1 MSDHDPV
8 ITIDGPSGTG
18 KGTVGLLLAH
28 KLGWHILDS
37 GAFYRAF
44 AHIAHEKQ
52 ILPDQIDQL
61 QLVGDQL
68 DVRFE
73 VKTDEIRIWVEGRDI
88 TAAIRSEEGGRFA
101 SIYAAIPEVRQALLA
116 RQRETRRPPGLVADG
131 RDLGSVVFPD
141 AVLKIFLTATPKV
154 RAERRYKQLKEK
166 GIDANLPEL
175 VAELEARDKRDCER
189 STAPLQAAPDAI
201 VLDTTA
207 MTIEQVVDQ
216 VMQLASERFG
226 SGAV

>member
-52 ILPDQIDQL
+52 ILPDQIHQL

-73 VKTDEIRIWVEGRDI
+73 VKTDEIRIWVGGQDI
-88 TAAIRSEEGGRFA
+88 TGAIRSEEGGRFA

-154 RAERRYKQLKEK
+154 RAERRYKQLKDK
-166 GIDANLPEL
+166 GFDVNLPR
-175 VAELEARDKRDCER
+175 LEKEIAARDYQDTHRTISPLMPARDAVEIDTSEITR
-189 STAPLQAAPDAI
+189 EQ
-201 VLDTTA
+201 VLDEIVT
-207 MTIEQVVDQ
+207 
-216 VMQLASERFG
+216 LL
-226 SGAV
+226 GARQY

>member
-88 TAAIRSEEGGRFA
+88 TGAIRSEEGGRFA

-141 AVLKIFLTATPKV
+141 AVLKIFLTATPKI
-154 RAERRYKQLKEK
+154 RAERRYKQLKDK
-166 GIDANLPEL
+166 GFDVNLPR
-175 VAELEARDKRDCER
+175 LEKEIAARDYQDTHRTI
-189 STAPLQAAPDAI
+189 SPLMPASDAVEI
-201 VLDTTA
+201 DTSEITREQVLDEILNLLRA
-207 MTIEQVVDQ
+207 RQY
-216 VMQLASERFG
+216 
-226 SGAV
+226 

>member
-73 VKTDEIRIWVEGRDI
+73 VKTDEIRIWTEGRDI
-88 TAAIRSEEGGRFA
+88 TGAIRSEEGGRFA

-154 RAERRYKQLKEK
+154 RAERRYKQLKDK
-166 GIDANLPEL
+166 GFDVNLPR
-175 VAELEARDKRDCER
+175 LEKEIAARDYQDTHRTI
-189 STAPLQAAPDAI
+189 SPLMPASDAVEI
-201 VLDTTA
+201 DTSEITREQVLDEIVT
-207 MTIEQVVDQ
+207 
-216 VMQLASERFG
+216 LL
-226 SGAV
+226 GARQY

>member
-1 MSDHDPV
+1 MTDHDPV

-88 TAAIRSEEGGRFA
+88 TGAIRSEEGGRFA

-154 RAERRYKQLKEK
+154 RAERRYKQLKDK
-166 GIDANLPEL
+166 GFDVNLPR
-175 VAELEARDKRDCER
+175 LEKEIASRDYQDTHRTISPLMPARDAVEIDTSEITRE
-189 STAPLQAAPDAI
+189 Q
-201 VLDTTA
+201 VLDEIVT
-207 MTIEQVVDQ
+207 
-216 VMQLASERFG
+216 LL
-226 SGAV
+226 GARQY

>member
-88 TAAIRSEEGGRFA
+88 TGAIRSEEGGRFA

-116 RQRETRRPPGLVADG
+116 RQRETRRAPGLVADG

-141 AVLKIFLTATPKV
+141 AVLKIFLTATPKI
-154 RAERRYKQLKEK
+154 RAERRYKQLKDK
-166 GIDANLPEL
+166 GFDVNLSR
-175 VAELEARDKRDCER
+175 LENEIAARDYQDTHRTI
-189 STAPLQAAPDAI
+189 SPLMPASDAVEI
-201 VLDTTA
+201 DTSEITREQVLDEILNLLRA
-207 MTIEQVVDQ
+207 RQY
-216 VMQLASERFG
+216 
-226 SGAV
+226 

>member
-1 MSDHDPV
+1 MSDQDPV

-73 VKTDEIRIWVEGRDI
+73 VKKDEIRIWVEGRDI
-88 TAAIRSEEGGRFA
+88 TGAIRSEEGGRFA

-116 RQRETRRPPGLVADG
+116 RQRETRRPPGLIADG

-154 RAERRYKQLKEK
+154 RAERRYKQLKDK
-166 GIDANLPEL
+166 GFDVNLPR
-175 VAELEARDKRDCER
+175 LEKEIAARDYQDTHRTISPLMPARDAVEIDTSEITR
-189 STAPLQAAPDAI
+189 EQ
-201 VLDTTA
+201 VLDEIVT
-207 MTIEQVVDQ
+207 
-216 VMQLASERFG
+216 LL
-226 SGAV
+226 GARQY

>member
-52 ILPDQIDQL
+52 ILPGQIDQL
-61 QLVGDQL
+61 QRVGDQL
-68 DVRFE
+68 DVQFE
-73 VKTDEIRIWVEGRDI
+73 VKTDEIRIWVGGRDI
-88 TAAIRSEEGGRFA
+88 TGAIRSEEGGRFA

-154 RAERRYKQLKEK
+154 RAERRYKQLKDK
-166 GIDANLPEL
+166 GFDVNLPR
-175 VAELEARDKRDCER
+175 LEKEIAARDYQDTHRTISPLMPARDAVEIDTSEITR
-189 STAPLQAAPDAI
+189 EQ
-201 VLDTTA
+201 VLDEIVT
-207 MTIEQVVDQ
+207 
-216 VMQLASERFG
+216 LL
-226 SGAV
+226 GARQY

>member
-154 RAERRYKQLKEK
+154 RAERRYKQLKDK
-166 GIDANLPEL
+166 GFDVNLPR
-175 VAELEARDKRDCER
+175 LEKEIAARDYQDTHRTI
-189 STAPLQAAPDAI
+189 SPLMPASDAVVI
-201 VLDTTA
+201 DTSEITREQVLDEIVT
-207 MTIEQVVDQ
+207 
-216 VMQLASERFG
+216 LL
-226 SGAV
+226 GARQY

>member
-61 QLVGDQL
+61 QRVGDQL
-68 DVRFE
+68 DVQFE
-73 VKTDEIRIWVEGRDI
+73 VKTDEIRIWVGGRDI
-88 TAAIRSEEGGRFA
+88 TGAIRSEEGGRFA

-116 RQRETRRPPGLVADG
+116 RQRETRRAPGLVADG

-154 RAERRYKQLKEK
+154 RAERRYKQLKDK
-166 GIDANLPEL
+166 GFDVNLPR
-175 VAELEARDKRDCER
+175 LEKEIAARDYQDTHRTI
-189 STAPLQAAPDAI
+189 SPLMPASDAVEI
-201 VLDTTA
+201 DTSEITREQVLDEIVT
-207 MTIEQVVDQ
+207 
-216 VMQLASERFG
+216 LL
-226 SGAV
+226 GARQY

>member
-88 TAAIRSEEGGRFA
+88 TGAIRSEEGGRFA

-154 RAERRYKQLKEK
+154 RAERRYKQLKDK
-166 GIDANLPEL
+166 GFDVNLPR
-175 VAELEARDKRDCER
+175 LEKEIAARDYQDTHRTI
-189 STAPLQAAPDAI
+189 SPLMPASDAVEI
-201 VLDTTA
+201 DTSEITREQVLDEIVTS
-207 MTIEQVVDQ
+207 
-216 VMQLASERFG
+216 L
-226 SGAV
+226 GARQY

>member
-73 VKTDEIRIWVEGRDI
+73 VKTDEIRIWIEGRDI
-88 TAAIRSEEGGRFA
+88 TGAIRSEEGGRFA

-116 RQRETRRPPGLVADG
+116 RQRETRRAPGLVADG

-141 AVLKIFLTATPKV
+141 AVLKIFLTATPKI
-154 RAERRYKQLKEK
+154 RAERRYKQLKDK
-166 GIDANLPEL
+166 GFDVNLSR
-175 VAELEARDKRDCER
+175 LENEIAARDYQDTHRTI
-189 STAPLQAAPDAI
+189 SPLMPASDAVEI
-201 VLDTTA
+201 DTSEITREQVLDEILNLLRA
-207 MTIEQVVDQ
+207 RQY
-216 VMQLASERFG
+216 
-226 SGAV
+226 

>member
-52 ILPDQIDQL
+52 ILPGQIDQL

-73 VKTDEIRIWVEGRDI
+73 VKTNEIRIWVEGRDI

-116 RQRETRRPPGLVADG
+116 RQREARRTPGLVADG

-154 RAERRYKQLKEK
+154 RAERRYKQLKDK
-166 GIDANLPEL
+166 GFDVNLPR
-175 VAELEARDKRDCER
+175 LEKEIAARDYQDTHRTI
-189 STAPLQAAPDAI
+189 SPLMPASDAVEI
-201 VLDTTA
+201 DTSGITREQVLDE
-207 MTIEQVVDQ
+207 IVDLLDARQ
-216 VMQLASERFG
+216 Y
-226 SGAV
+226 

>member
-1 MSDHDPV
+1 MSDPDPNPV

-52 ILPDQIDQL
+52 ILPGQIDQL

-73 VKTDEIRIWVEGRDI
+73 VKTNEIRIWVEGRDI

-116 RQRETRRPPGLVADG
+116 RQRETRRAPGLVADG

-154 RAERRYKQLKEK
+154 RAERRYKQLKDK
-166 GIDANLPEL
+166 GFDVNLPR
-175 VAELEARDKRDCER
+175 LEKEIAARDYQDTHRTI
-189 STAPLQAAPDAI
+189 SPLMPASDAVEI
-201 VLDTTA
+201 DTSGITREQVLDE
-207 MTIEQVVDQ
+207 IVDLLDARQ
-216 VMQLASERFG
+216 Y
-226 SGAV
+226 

>member
-52 ILPDQIDQL
+52 ILPGQIDQL
-61 QLVGDQL
+61 QRVGDQL
-68 DVRFE
+68 DVQFE
-73 VKTDEIRIWVEGRDI
+73 VKTDEIRIWVGGRDI
-88 TAAIRSEEGGRFA
+88 TGAIRSEEGGRFA

-154 RAERRYKQLKEK
+154 RAERRYKQLKDK
-166 GIDANLPEL
+166 GFDVNLPR
-175 VAELEARDKRDCER
+175 LEKEIAARDYQDTHRTI
-189 STAPLQAAPDAI
+189 SPLMPASDAVEI
-201 VLDTTA
+201 DTSGITREQVLDEIVT
-207 MTIEQVVDQ
+207 
-216 VMQLASERFG
+216 LL
-226 SGAV
+226 GARQY

>member
-88 TAAIRSEEGGRFA
+88 TGAIRSEEGGRFA

-141 AVLKIFLTATPKV
+141 AVLKIFLTATPKI
-154 RAERRYKQLKEK
+154 RAERRYKQLKDK
-166 GIDANLPEL
+166 GFDVNLPR
-175 VAELEARDKRDCER
+175 LEKEIAARDYQDTHRTI
-189 STAPLQAAPDAI
+189 SPLMPASDAVEI
-201 VLDTTA
+201 DTSEITREQVLDEIVT
-207 MTIEQVVDQ
+207 
-216 VMQLASERFG
+216 LL
-226 SGAV
+226 GARQY

>member
-52 ILPDQIDQL
+52 ILPGQIDQL
-61 QLVGDQL
+61 RLVGDQL

-116 RQRETRRPPGLVADG
+116 RQRETRRAPGLVADG

-154 RAERRYKQLKEK
+154 RAERRYKQLKDK
-166 GIDANLPEL
+166 GFDVNLPR
-175 VAELEARDKRDCER
+175 LEKEIAARDYQDTHRTI
-189 STAPLQAAPDAI
+189 SPLMPASDAVEI
-201 VLDTTA
+201 DTSGITREQVLDE
-207 MTIEQVVDQ
+207 IVDLLGTRQ
-216 VMQLASERFG
+216 Y
-226 SGAV
+226 

>member
-52 ILPDQIDQL
+52 ILPGQIDQL

-88 TAAIRSEEGGRFA
+88 TGAIRSEEGGRFA

-116 RQRETRRPPGLVADG
+116 RQRETRRAPGLVADG

-141 AVLKIFLTATPKV
+141 AVLKIFLTATPKI
-154 RAERRYKQLKEK
+154 RAERRYKQLKDK
-166 GIDANLPEL
+166 GFDVNLSR
-175 VAELEARDKRDCER
+175 LENEIAARDYQDTHRVI
-189 STAPLQAAPDAI
+189 SPLMPASDAVEI
-201 VLDTTA
+201 DTSEITREQVLDEILNLLRA
-207 MTIEQVVDQ
+207 RQY
-216 VMQLASERFG
+216 
-226 SGAV
+226 

>member
-52 ILPDQIDQL
+52 ILPGQIDQL
-61 QLVGDQL
+61 QRVGDQL
-68 DVRFE
+68 DVQFE
-73 VKTDEIRIWVEGRDI
+73 VKTDEIRIWVGGRDI
-88 TAAIRSEEGGRFA
+88 TGAIRSEEGGRFA

-141 AVLKIFLTATPKV
+141 AVLKIFLTASPKV
-154 RAERRYKQLKEK
+154 RAERRYKQLKDK
-166 GIDANLPEL
+166 GFDVNLPR
-175 VAELEARDKRDCER
+175 LEKEIAARDYQDTHRTISPLMPARDAVEIDTSEITR
-189 STAPLQAAPDAI
+189 EQ
-201 VLDTTA
+201 VLDEIVT
-207 MTIEQVVDQ
+207 
-216 VMQLASERFG
+216 LL
-226 SGAV
+226 GARQY

>member
-52 ILPDQIDQL
+52 ILPGQIDQL

-73 VKTDEIRIWVEGRDI
+73 VKTNEIRIWVEGRDI

-116 RQRETRRPPGLVADG
+116 RQREARRTPGLVADG

-154 RAERRYKQLKEK
+154 RAERRYKQLKDKGFDVNLSRLEK
-166 GIDANLPEL
+166 EIA
-175 VAELEARDKRDCER
+175 ARDYQDTHRTI
-189 STAPLQAAPDAI
+189 SPLMPASDAVEI
-201 VLDTTA
+201 DTSGITREQVLDE
-207 MTIEQVVDQ
+207 IVD
-216 VMQLASERFG
+216 LLGTRRY
-226 SGAV
+226 

>member
-1 MSDHDPV
+1 MSDQDPV

-88 TAAIRSEEGGRFA
+88 TGAIRSEEGGRFA

-154 RAERRYKQLKEK
+154 RAERRYKQLKDK
-166 GIDANLPEL
+166 GFDVNLPR
-175 VAELEARDKRDCER
+175 LEKEIAARDYQDTHRTI
-189 STAPLQAAPDAI
+189 SPLMPASDAVEI
-201 VLDTTA
+201 DTSEITREQVLDEIVT
-207 MTIEQVVDQ
+207 
-216 VMQLASERFG
+216 LL
-226 SGAV
+226 GARQY

>member
-88 TAAIRSEEGGRFA
+88 TGAIRSEEGGRFA

-154 RAERRYKQLKEK
+154 RAERRYKQLKDK
-166 GIDANLPEL
+166 GFDVNLPR
-175 VAELEARDKRDCER
+175 LEKEIAARDYQDTHRTISPLMPARDAVEIDTSEITR
-189 STAPLQAAPDAI
+189 EQ
-201 VLDTTA
+201 VLDEIVT
-207 MTIEQVVDQ
+207 
-216 VMQLASERFG
+216 LL
-226 SGAV
+226 GARQY

>member
-73 VKTDEIRIWVEGRDI
+73 VKTNEIRIWVEGRDI

-154 RAERRYKQLKEK
+154 RAERRYKQLKDK
-166 GIDANLPEL
+166 GFDVNLPR
-175 VAELEARDKRDCER
+175 LEKEIAARDYQDTHRTI
-189 STAPLQAAPDAI
+189 SPLMPASDAVEI
-201 VLDTTA
+201 DTSEITREQVLDEIVT
-207 MTIEQVVDQ
+207 
-216 VMQLASERFG
+216 LL
-226 SGAV
+226 GARQY

>member
-1 MSDHDPV
+1 MSDPDPNPV

-52 ILPDQIDQL
+52 ILPGQIDQL

-73 VKTDEIRIWVEGRDI
+73 VKTNEIRIWVEGRDI

-116 RQRETRRPPGLVADG
+116 RQRETRRAPGLVADG

-154 RAERRYKQLKEK
+154 RAERRYKQLKDKGFDVNLSRLEK
-166 GIDANLPEL
+166 EIA
-175 VAELEARDKRDCER
+175 ARDYQDTHRTI
-189 STAPLQAAPDAI
+189 SPLMPASDAVEI
-201 VLDTTA
+201 DT
-207 MTIEQVVDQ
+207 
-216 VMQLASERFG
+216 
-226 SGAV
+226 

>member
-52 ILPDQIDQL
+52 ILPGQIDQL

-116 RQRETRRPPGLVADG
+116 RQREARRTPGLVADG

-154 RAERRYKQLKEK
+154 RAERRYKQLKDK
-166 GIDANLPEL
+166 GFDVNLPR
-175 VAELEARDKRDCER
+175 LEKEIAARDYQDTHRTI
-189 STAPLQAAPDAI
+189 SPLMPASDAVEI
-201 VLDTTA
+201 DTSEITREQVLDEIVT
-207 MTIEQVVDQ
+207 
-216 VMQLASERFG
+216 LL
-226 SGAV
+226 GARQY

>member
-52 ILPDQIDQL
+52 ILPGQIDQL

-73 VKTDEIRIWVEGRDI
+73 VKTDEIRIWVGGRDI
-88 TAAIRSEEGGRFA
+88 TGAIRSEEGGRFA

-154 RAERRYKQLKEK
+154 RAERRYKQLKDK
-166 GIDANLPEL
+166 GFDVNLPR
-175 VAELEARDKRDCER
+175 LEKEIAARDYQDTHRTI
-189 STAPLQAAPDAI
+189 SPLMPASDAVEI
-201 VLDTTA
+201 DTSEITREQVLDEIVT
-207 MTIEQVVDQ
+207 
-216 VMQLASERFG
+216 LL
-226 SGAV
+226 GARQY

>member
-52 ILPDQIDQL
+52 ILPGQIDQL

-88 TAAIRSEEGGRFA
+88 TGAIRSEEGGRFA

-116 RQRETRRPPGLVADG
+116 RQRETRRAPGLVADG

-141 AVLKIFLTATPKV
+141 AVLKIFLTATPKI
-154 RAERRYKQLKEK
+154 RAERRYKQLKDK
-166 GIDANLPEL
+166 GFDVNLSR
-175 VAELEARDKRDCER
+175 LENEIAARDYQDTHRTI
-189 STAPLQAAPDAI
+189 SPLMPASDAVEI
-201 VLDTTA
+201 DTSEITREQVLDEILNLLCA
-207 MTIEQVVDQ
+207 RQY
-216 VMQLASERFG
+216 
-226 SGAV
+226 

>member
-52 ILPDQIDQL
+52 ILPGQIDQL
-61 QLVGDQL
+61 RLVGDQL

-88 TAAIRSEEGGRFA
+88 TGAIRSEEGGRFA

-154 RAERRYKQLKEK
+154 RAERRYKQLKDK
-166 GIDANLPEL
+166 GFDVNLPR
-175 VAELEARDKRDCER
+175 LEKEIAARDYQDTHRTI
-189 STAPLQAAPDAI
+189 SPLMPASDAGVI
-201 VLDTTA
+201 DTSEITREQVLDEIVT
-207 MTIEQVVDQ
+207 
-216 VMQLASERFG
+216 LL
-226 SGAV
+226 GARQY

>member
-1 MSDHDPV
+1 MSDPDPNPV

-52 ILPDQIDQL
+52 ILPGQIDQL
-61 QLVGDQL
+61 RLVGDQL

-116 RQRETRRPPGLVADG
+116 RQRETRRAPGLVADG

-141 AVLKIFLTATPKV
+141 AVLKIFLTATPKI
-154 RAERRYKQLKEK
+154 RAERRYKPLKDK
-166 GIDANLPEL
+166 GFDVNLSR
-175 VAELEARDKRDCER
+175 LENEIAARDYQDTHRTI
-189 STAPLQAAPDAI
+189 SPLMPASDAVETDTSEI
-201 VLDTTA
+201 TREQVLDEIVSLLRA
-207 MTIEQVVDQ
+207 
-216 VMQLASERFG
+216 RRY
-226 SGAV
+226 

>member
-1 MSDHDPV
+1 MSDHNPV

-52 ILPDQIDQL
+52 ILPGQIDQL

-73 VKTDEIRIWVEGRDI
+73 VKTNEIRIWVEGRDI

-116 RQRETRRPPGLVADG
+116 RQRETRRAPGLVADG

-154 RAERRYKQLKEK
+154 RAERRYKQLKDK
-166 GIDANLPEL
+166 GFDVNLPR
-175 VAELEARDKRDCER
+175 LEKEIAARDYQDTHRTI
-189 STAPLQAAPDAI
+189 SPLMPASDAVEI
-201 VLDTTA
+201 DTSGITREQVLDE
-207 MTIEQVVDQ
+207 IVDLLGTRQ
-216 VMQLASERFG
+216 Y
-226 SGAV
+226 

>member
-1 MSDHDPV
+1 MSDHHPV

-52 ILPDQIDQL
+52 ILPGQIDQL

-88 TAAIRSEEGGRFA
+88 TGAIRSEEGGRFA

-116 RQRETRRPPGLVADG
+116 RQRETRRAPGLVADG

-141 AVLKIFLTATPKV
+141 AVLKIFLTATPKI
-154 RAERRYKQLKEK
+154 RAERRYKQLKDK
-166 GIDANLPEL
+166 GFDVNLSR
-175 VAELEARDKRDCER
+175 LENEIAARDYQDTHRTI
-189 STAPLQAAPDAI
+189 SPLMPASDAVEI
-201 VLDTTA
+201 DTSEITREQVLDEILNLLRA
-207 MTIEQVVDQ
+207 RQY
-216 VMQLASERFG
+216 
-226 SGAV
+226 

>member
-28 KLGWHILDS
+28 KLGWHVLDS

-44 AHIAHEKQ
+44 AHIAHDQ
-52 ILPDQIDQL
+52 HILPEQIDQL
-61 QLVGDQL
+61 RHVGDQL

-73 VKTDEIRIWVEGRDI
+73 VRTDEIRIWVEGRDI

-116 RQRETRRPPGLVADG
+116 RQRESRRAPGLVADG

-141 AVLKIFLTATPKV
+141 AVLKVFLTATPKV
-154 RAERRYKQLKEK
+154 RAKRRYKQLKDK
-166 GIDANLPEL
+166 GFDVNLSR
-175 VAELEARDKRDCER
+175 LENEIAARDYQDTHRAI
-189 STAPLQAAPDAI
+189 SPLMPASDAVEI
-201 VLDTTA
+201 DTSEITREQVLDEI
-207 MTIEQVVDQ
+207 MSLLRV
-216 VMQLASERFG
+216 RRY
-226 SGAV
+226 

>member
-52 ILPDQIDQL
+52 ILPGQIDQL

-116 RQRETRRPPGLVADG
+116 RQRETRRAPGLVADG

-154 RAERRYKQLKEK
+154 RAERRYKQLKDK
-166 GIDANLPEL
+166 GFDVNLPR
-175 VAELEARDKRDCER
+175 LEKEIAARDYQDTHRTI
-189 STAPLQAAPDAI
+189 SPLMPASDAVEI
-201 VLDTTA
+201 DTSGITREQVLDE
-207 MTIEQVVDQ
+207 IVDLLGTRQ
-216 VMQLASERFG
+216 Y
-226 SGAV
+226 

>member
-116 RQRETRRPPGLVADG
+116 RQREARRTPGLVADG

-154 RAERRYKQLKEK
+154 RAERRYKQLKDK
-166 GIDANLPEL
+166 GFDVNLPR
-175 VAELEARDKRDCER
+175 LEKEIAARDYQDTHRTI
-189 STAPLQAAPDAI
+189 SPLMPASDAVEI
-201 VLDTTA
+201 DTSEITREQVLDEIVT
-207 MTIEQVVDQ
+207 
-216 VMQLASERFG
+216 LL
-226 SGAV
+226 GARQY

>member
-52 ILPDQIDQL
+52 ILPGQIDQL

-73 VKTDEIRIWVEGRDI
+73 VKTEEIRIWVEGRDI
-88 TAAIRSEEGGRFA
+88 TGAIRSEEGGRFA

-116 RQRETRRPPGLVADG
+116 RQRETRRAPGLVADG

-154 RAERRYKQLKEK
+154 RAERRYKQLKDK
-166 GIDANLPEL
+166 GFDVNLPR
-175 VAELEARDKRDCER
+175 LEKEIAARDYQDTHRTI
-189 STAPLQAAPDAI
+189 SPLMPASDAVVI
-201 VLDTTA
+201 DTSEITREQVLDEIVT
-207 MTIEQVVDQ
+207 
-216 VMQLASERFG
+216 LL
-226 SGAV
+226 GARQY

>member
-1 MSDHDPV
+1 MSDPDPNPV

-52 ILPDQIDQL
+52 ILPGQIDQL
-61 QLVGDQL
+61 RLVGDQL

-88 TAAIRSEEGGRFA
+88 TATIRSEEGGRFA

-116 RQRETRRPPGLVADG
+116 RQRETRRAPGLVADG

-154 RAERRYKQLKEK
+154 RAERRYKQLKDK
-166 GIDANLPEL
+166 GFDVNLPR
-175 VAELEARDKRDCER
+175 LEKEIAARDYQDTHRTI
-189 STAPLQAAPDAI
+189 SPLMPASDAVEI
-201 VLDTTA
+201 DTSGITREQVLDE
-207 MTIEQVVDQ
+207 IVDLLDARQ
-216 VMQLASERFG
+216 Y
-226 SGAV
+226 

>member
-88 TAAIRSEEGGRFA
+88 TGAIRSEEGGRFA

-154 RAERRYKQLKEK
+154 RAERRYKQLKDK
-166 GIDANLPEL
+166 GFDVNLPR
-175 VAELEARDKRDCER
+175 LEKEIAARDYQDTHRTI
-189 STAPLQAAPDAI
+189 SPLMPASDAVEI
-201 VLDTTA
+201 DTSEITREQVLDEIVTLLGTR
-207 MTIEQVVDQ
+207 QY
-216 VMQLASERFG
+216 
-226 SGAV
+226 